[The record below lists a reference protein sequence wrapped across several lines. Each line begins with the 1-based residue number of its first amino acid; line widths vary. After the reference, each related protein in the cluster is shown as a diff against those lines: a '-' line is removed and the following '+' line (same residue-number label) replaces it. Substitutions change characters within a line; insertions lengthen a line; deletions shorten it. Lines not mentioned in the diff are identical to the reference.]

1 MVRRAVRFC
10 MCLFKPII
18 RGDDDSTSLYLLLDV
33 ARDADA
39 GQIRAAFRRSSLRL
53 HPDKIAQRGRSPTPH
68 DRAAFQRLVGAYHT
82 LSDARRRAI
91 YDEYGEN
98 AVLWSEQPSGVD
110 PHALA

>member
-39 GQIRAAFRRSSLRL
+39 GQIRAAFRR
-53 HPDKIAQRGRSPTPH
+53 
-68 DRAAFQRLVGAYHT
+68 
-82 LSDARRRAI
+82 
-91 YDEYGEN
+91 
-98 AVLWSEQPSGVD
+98 
-110 PHALA
+110 